1 MRTPRVSD
9 RALPGGR
16 RSAPPATE
24 LSHSARDLLLSTWQ
38 GRLFII
44 SASLKIVVALL
55 RLTGV
60 LPPLVSVLSSAATI
74 GLVISLSVFIWRL
87 FVLMKQQLLWRVRR
101 KLILSYI
108 FIGVVPSLLIVIF
121 FLLGTV
127 LIFMNVSA
135 YLFKDGY
142 DAALNDLKVVT
153 SGAASEISR
162 APEAAAQSLA
172 RTHRNATLL
181 YRGLSFV
188 YVPVTTPARLAPPD
202 RLQAGGWEHMPP
214 PAAMPAWIKRD
225 GWLGTIAIPLSE
237 GAGEVEL
244 VNRAVSPVVIAGS
257 VA

>member
-16 RSAPPATE
+16 RSAPPGTE
-24 LSHSARDLLLSTWQ
+24 VSYSARDLLLSTWQ

-121 FLLGTV
+121 FLLGAV

-172 RTHRNATLL
+172 RTQRNAALL
-181 YRGLSFV
+181 YRGMSFV
-188 YVPVTTPARLAPPD
+188 YVPVIPSRSAPA
-202 RLQAGGWEHMPP
+202 AGIRAGAWEHMPP
-214 PAAMPAWIKRD
+214 PAAMPAWIRHD
-225 GWLGTIAIPLSE
+225 GWFGTIAIPLPE
-237 GAGEVEL
+237 GPGEVEL
-244 VNRAVSPVVIAGS
+244 VNRAVSPV
-257 VA
+257 